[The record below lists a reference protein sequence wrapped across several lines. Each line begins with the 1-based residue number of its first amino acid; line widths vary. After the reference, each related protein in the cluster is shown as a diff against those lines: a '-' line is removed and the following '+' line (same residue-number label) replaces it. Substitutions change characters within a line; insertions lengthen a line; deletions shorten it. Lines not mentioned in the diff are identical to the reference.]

1 MRNKLIKALLW
12 LSLISSAF
20 VNLLSALSPE
30 LGFDALWYHLTLPKL
45 YLEAGKIY
53 HVPGGLLYYSAMP
66 RLAEFLYLPLLKL
79 MGDTGPHLLNW
90 LAGLG
95 TAIVLYKLARSTQ
108 LTKLTSLLV
117 TTLWYTTP
125 LVGWQ
130 SGSAYVDLLRTFFE
144 TLAFYLVIQKRFIW
158 AGIAVGFAV
167 STKTLALGTL
177 PILTLIA
184 WVSSKKF
191 LATICLPLA
200 AVIVCFPWFLSAY
213 TNTDFPLYPI
223 GAGILDKTLTLNF
236 AFWHLPGDYLKLFLL
251 PSDVI
256 SPIYVLFLPFLFFVQ
271 RKKSFS
277 LFIMFFL
284 LSLLVWFVTPRTGGG
299 RFILPYLP
307 VWSMLVGLTV
317 YWQKNANL
325 RLLLTCLILGAIM
338 MNLGYRSFAVSRNI
352 PYLIGR
358 ETKEDY
364 LCNRLDFTLGNF
376 VDCDGFFKKTIKST
390 DLVLIKDIHNLYYV
404 NFPFV
409 HESWYKGEK
418 FNYILT
424 QKPITKHELIY
435 RNSQTNV
442 YLYKK

>member
-1 MRNKLIKALLW
+1 MKRHQIIKFLLCAF
-12 LSLISSAF
+12 LVSSAVINF
-20 VNLLSALSPE
+20 LSALSPE
-30 LGFDALWYHLTLPKL
+30 TGFDALWYHLTLPKL

-95 TAIVLYKLARSTQ
+95 TIAILYKLSKKF
-108 LTKLTSLLV
+108 LNSLTSLLV
-117 TTLWYTTP
+117 CCLFYTTP

-130 SGSAYVDLLRTFFE
+130 SGSAYVDLIRTFFE
-144 TLAFYLVIQKRFIW
+144 VLAFYLIVQKRIIW
-158 AGIAVGFAV
+158 AGIAIGLAV
-167 STKTLALGTL
+167 STKTLAMGTVPL
-177 PILTLIA
+177 LAL
-184 WVSSKKF
+184 VSWIQTKKV
-191 LATICLPLA
+191 LNPLA
-200 AVIVCFPWFLSAY
+200 LILISFVVSFPWFLSAY
-213 TNTDFPLYPI
+213 NNTGFPFYPI
-223 GAGILDKTLTLNF
+223 GAGILDSTHHLNF
-236 AFWHLPGDYLKLFLL
+236 DFWNLPREYFKLFIT
-251 PSDVI
+251 PSDI
-256 SPIYVLFLPFLFFVQ
+256 ITPIYVLFLPFLFFVQ
-271 RKKSFS
+271 PKKSFR
-277 LFIMFFL
+277 LFITFFL
-284 LSLLVWFVTPRTGGG
+284 LSLLIWFITPRTGSG

-307 VWSMLVGLTV
+307 VWSVFVGLTV
-317 YWQKNANL
+317 YWQKNVNL

-338 MNLGYRSFAVSRNI
+338 VNLGYRSFAVSRNI

-364 LCNRLDFTLGNF
+364 LCNRLDFTPGNF
-376 VDCDGFFKKTIKST
+376 VDCDGFFKKTLKST

-424 QKPITKHELIY
+424 QKPITKHKLIY
-435 RNSQTNV
+435 RNSHTNV

>member
-1 MRNKLIKALLW
+1 MKRHQIIKFLLCAF
-12 LSLISSAF
+12 LVSSAVINF
-20 VNLLSALSPE
+20 LSALSPE
-30 LGFDALWYHLTLPKL
+30 TGFDALWYHLTLPKL

-79 MGDTGPHLLNW
+79 IGDTGPHLLNW

-95 TAIVLYKLARSTQ
+95 TAAILYKISRKYLNQ
-108 LTKLTSLLV
+108 MTSLLV
-117 TTLWYTTP
+117 TSLWYVTP

-130 SGSAYVDLLRTFFE
+130 SGSAYVDLIRTFFE
-144 TLAFYLVIQKRFIW
+144 VLAFYLIVQKRIIW
-158 AGIAVGFAV
+158 AGIAIGLAV

-177 PILTLIA
+177 PILALVAWLSTKKLLSAILLSIIA
-184 WVSSKKF
+184 LV
-191 LATICLPLA
+191 
-200 AVIVCFPWFLSAY
+200 VCFPWFFGAY
-213 TNTDFPLYPI
+213 TNTGFPFYPI
-223 GAGILDKTLTLNF
+223 GAGVLDQTHGLNF
-236 AFWHLPGDYLKLFLL
+236 DFWHLPRDYLKLFLL
-251 PSDVI
+251 PSDII
-256 SPIYVLFLPFLFFVQ
+256 SPIYVLFLPFLFFV
-271 RKKSFS
+271 RHKKSFN
-277 LFIMFFL
+277 LFITFFL
-284 LSLLVWFVTPRTGGG
+284 FSLLVWFITPRTGGG
-299 RFILPYLP
+299 RFILPHLP
-307 VWSMLVGLTV
+307 VWSVFVGLTV
-317 YWQKNANL
+317 YWQKNVNL

-352 PYLIGR
+352 PYLLGHQ
-358 ETKEDY
+358 TKEDY

-424 QKPITKHELIY
+424 QKPITKHKLIY
-435 RNSQTNV
+435 RNSHTNV